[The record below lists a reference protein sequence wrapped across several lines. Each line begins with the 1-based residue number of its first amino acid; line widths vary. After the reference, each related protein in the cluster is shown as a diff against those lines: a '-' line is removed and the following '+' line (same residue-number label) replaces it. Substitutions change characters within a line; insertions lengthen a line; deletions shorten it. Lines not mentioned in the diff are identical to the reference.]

1 MTVETRRA
9 LDEGI
14 ATVLAAAAA
23 LPGPDGLASE
33 LGFVEAASVRGYFL
47 PDEEETVKVR
57 YSQYLT
63 LRASLL
69 ATISAL
75 GGGAVGEGGDSAEG
89 GRLAVFSTA
98 FAAACVLLRA
108 NRFVV
113 DLAAQRPV
121 LWKKLDEPDV
131 PAGIPRKSFTT
142 VFKALSHPG
151 NQVRFLD
158 AADFFR
164 HHRDD
169 IRGLAVYPWMKPVV
183 DLLDSEEPFI
193 ERRRRDA
200 MKRHLSY
207 RWFSFLRRHRSAW
220 KQVMAG
226 LFEVSG
232 RAVAELRQP
241 GVKPRGASKRVH
253 PALRAEVLAA
263 AKPGDVFITRH
274 DDALSNWFL
283 PGFWPHA
290 ALFLG
295 DLAATGWVDDL
306 PAADETGA
314 WFLEAKK
321 DGVKVR
327 PAGETLAVDALMVL
341 RPPLEGEGLAH
352 GLRRAL
358 GHRGKPYDFLFDFR
372 TADRLVC
379 TEVVYRGY
387 HGIGPVRFHLREVGG
402 RLCLPAEEFLDQALA
417 CGFGLVLTAGLQGDI
432 VLTGEAARTAFSNS
446 RRSTP

>member
-1 MTVETRRA
+1 MDGETKRA
-9 LDEGI
+9 LEEGV

-23 LPGPDGLASE
+23 LPGRDGLAAE
-33 LGFVEAASVRGYFL
+33 LAFVEAASARGYFL

-69 ATISAL
+69 ATIHAL
-75 GGGAVGEGGDSAEG
+75 GGGSAAEGGDG
-89 GRLAVFSTA
+89 GPDGRLALFATA

-108 NRFVV
+108 SRFVV
-113 DLAAQRPV
+113 DLAARRPV

-131 PAGIPRKSFTT
+131 AAGIPRKSFTT
-142 VFKALSHPG
+142 VFKALSDPV
-151 NQVRFLD
+151 NQLRFLE

-164 HHRDD
+164 RHRDG
-169 IRGLAVYPWMKPVV
+169 IRGLAADPLVRPVV
-183 DLLDSEEPFI
+183 GLLEAEEPFI
-193 ERRRRDA
+193 ESRRRDV
-200 MKRHLSY
+200 MKRHLAY

-232 RAVAELRQP
+232 RAVSELRQP
-241 GVKPRGASKRVH
+241 GVKPRGAPKRVD
-253 PALRAEVLAA
+253 PALRAEILAA
-263 AKPGDVFITRH
+263 ARPGDVFITRH

-295 DLAATGWVDDL
+295 DRTAAGWLDDL
-306 PAADETGA
+306 PEALGTAA

-327 PAGETLAVDALMVL
+327 PADETLAVDALLVL
-341 RPPLEGEGLAH
+341 RPPLEGGDLAH

-379 TEVVYRGY
+379 TEVVYRGF
-387 HGIGPVRFHLREVGG
+387 HGVGPVRFHLREVGG
-402 RLCLPAEEFLDQALA
+402 RLCLPAEEFLDQAFA
-417 CGFGLVLTAGLQGDI
+417 CGFELVLTAGLQGDF
-432 VLTGEAARTAFSNS
+432 VLSGEAAGTALAAS
-446 RRSTP
+446 RQPAP